1 VLLKLG
7 PIGSTPLVSDALCVS
22 VRKGV
27 SGLDF
32 AVRLFHLALACET
45 ERAVALALQVALP
58 SFLSLEWVEDFSVH
72 LPSHF
77 EILIY
82 PSHCRS
88 LYLRVSGGFQRAP
101 LPAPGRRATV
111 VFDQLEVFTRSGER
125 LFTAGWLFDLQAKLN
140 PSLSNGAD
148 DSSWLETTY
157 LSERVR
163 LGRGN
168 KGSVCAPILS
178 FIQMS

>member
-1 VLLKLG
+1 M
-7 PIGSTPLVSDALCVS
+7 
-22 VRKGV
+22 
-27 SGLDF
+27 
-32 AVRLFHLALACET
+32 
-45 ERAVALALQVALP
+45 
-58 SFLSLEWVEDFSVH
+58 
-72 LPSHF
+72 
-77 EILIY
+77 
-82 PSHCRS
+82 
-88 LYLRVSGGFQRAP
+88 
-101 LPAPGRRATV
+101 
-111 VFDQLEVFTRSGER
+111 FDQLEVFTRSGER